1 MANGPIKFKIH
12 FKIVPTYLTSRETT
26 VKFMNVLVRF
36 PEIVVIGQSFS
47 SAPVRVVAL
56 MVFIAK
62 SILRYG
68 VKYYLKTCSSTGK
81 DPVV

>member
-1 MANGPIKFKIH
+1 
-12 FKIVPTYLTSRETT
+12 
-26 VKFMNVLVRF
+26 MNVLVRF
-36 PEIVVIGQSFS
+36 PQIVVIGQSFS

-56 MVFIAK
+56 MVLIAK

-68 VKYYLKTCSSTGK
+68 VKYYLKTCSSSGK